1 MNLPALPPTVDATL
15 ELLGAHDYVAERR
28 LATAV
33 FLALK
38 LRRPLFLE
46 GEAGV
51 GKTEIAK
58 VLAAGLARKLVRL
71 QCYEGLDTAA
81 AVYEWN
87 YPRQMIEI
95 RLAEAAGGVVRG
107 ELAHDIFTT
116 RFLLKRPLLQA
127 LAPDDGIAP
136 VLLID
141 ELDRADEPFE
151 AYLLEVLSDYQVTIP
166 ELGAIRAAAPPVVVI
181 TSNRTREIH
190 DAIKRRCLYHWVDYP
205 DAQRELAIIRR
216 KCPQAPESLAREI
229 VGFTQR
235 LRAMDLFKA
244 PGIAESLDWAEA
256 LIALDRVALDPQTVA
271 DTLGVLLP
279 LFAETAD
286 PWTYVLSATVL
297 FAAALW
303 FVLALWISRHPWIRA
318 NVARAERWLV
328 PTLLIA
334 VGSYILFNSTSD
346 TVAGEGDWLDSGVV
360 IDANSAPDSKG
371 SFLSSCLG

>member
-1 MNLPALPPTVDATL
+1 MAPSAQVPASVDQTL
-15 ELLGAHDYVAERR
+15 ALLTGHDYVADRR

-38 LRRPLFLE
+38 LQRPLFLE

-58 VLAAGLARKLVRL
+58 VLAAGLQRPLVRL

-95 RLAEAAGGVVRG
+95 RLAEAAGDVERS

-116 RFLLKRPLLQA
+116 RFLLRRPLLQA
-127 LAPDDGIAP
+127 LSSEEGGAS

-141 ELDRADEPFE
+141 ELDRTDEPFE

-166 ELGAIRAAAPPVVVI
+166 ELGTIRAETPPIVVI

-205 DAQRELAIIRR
+205 DAARELEIVRR
-216 KCPQAPESLAREI
+216 KCPHAAESLARE
-229 VGFTQR
+229 VVAFTQR
-235 LRAMDLFKA
+235 LRTLDLFKS
-244 PGIAESLDWAEA
+244 PGIAETLDWAEA
-256 LIALDRVALDPQTVA
+256 LVALDRITLDPQTVA
-271 DTLGVLLP
+271 DTLGALLKYQDDVGAITP
-279 LFAETAD
+279 DVAARLVREVQAETAK
-286 PWTYVLSATVL
+286 A
-297 FAAALW
+297 
-303 FVLALWISRHPWIRA
+303 
-318 NVARAERWLV
+318 
-328 PTLLIA
+328 
-334 VGSYILFNSTSD
+334 
-346 TVAGEGDWLDSGVV
+346 
-360 IDANSAPDSKG
+360 
-371 SFLSSCLG
+371 

>member
-1 MNLPALPPTVDATL
+1 MKPSAHPATVDATL
-15 ELLGAHDYVAERR
+15 DLLERQNYIAERR

-33 FLALK
+33 FLALNMA
-38 LRRPLFLE
+38 RPLFLE

-58 VLAAGLARKLVRL
+58 VLAEGLGRRLVRL

-95 RLAEAAGGVVRG
+95 RLAEAAGGVERS

-127 LAPDDGIAP
+127 LAPEDGVAP

-151 AYLLEVLSDYQVTIP
+151 AYLLEVLSEYQVTIP
-166 ELGAIRAAAPPVVVI
+166 ELGPIRAQQPPIVVI

-205 DAQRELAIIRR
+205 DARRELAIVRR
-216 KCPQAPESLAREI
+216 KCPQAAESLAREI
-229 VGFTQR
+229 VAFTQR
-235 LRAMDLFKA
+235 LRSMDLFKA
-244 PGIAESLDWAEA
+244 PGIAETLDWAEA
-256 LIALDRVALDPQTVA
+256 LLALDRVALDPQTVA
-271 DTLGVLLP
+271 DTLGVLLKYQDDLAQLGP
-279 LFAETAD
+279 DVA
-286 PWTYVLSATVL
+286 ATL
-297 FAAALW
+297 
-303 FVLALWISRHPWIRA
+303 
-318 NVARAERWLV
+318 
-328 PTLLIA
+328 
-334 VGSYILFNSTSD
+334 
-346 TVAGEGDWLDSGVV
+346 VAGAKSEGLR
-360 IDANSAPDSKG
+360 
-371 SFLSSCLG
+371 L